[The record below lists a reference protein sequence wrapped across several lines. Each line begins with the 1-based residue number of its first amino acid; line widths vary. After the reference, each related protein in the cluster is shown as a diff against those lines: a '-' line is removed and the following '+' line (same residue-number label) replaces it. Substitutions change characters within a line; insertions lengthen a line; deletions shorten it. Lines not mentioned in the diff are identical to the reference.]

1 MDAKEFIETGYKIP
15 NGILTIDE
23 LEIIMIDFAIYQV
36 HLAREKI
43 VKLLQE
49 DYNNWSVIYQIS
61 KLNLLDNIK

>member
-36 HLAREKI
+36 HLAR
-43 VKLLQE
+43 
-49 DYNNWSVIYQIS
+49 
-61 KLNLLDNIK
+61 